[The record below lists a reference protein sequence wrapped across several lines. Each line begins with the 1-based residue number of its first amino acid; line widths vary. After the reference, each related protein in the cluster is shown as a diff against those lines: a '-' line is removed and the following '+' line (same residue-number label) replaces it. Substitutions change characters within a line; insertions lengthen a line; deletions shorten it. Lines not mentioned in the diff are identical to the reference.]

1 MLASLRHFLR
11 FIDLDETFD
20 AHGFNKKVDWHFL
33 KWIIETRMY
42 ADNLAIEGRS
52 LQV

>member
-20 AHGFNKKVDWHFL
+20 AHGFNKKVNWHLLFTSVC
-33 KWIIETRMY
+33 IY
-42 ADNLAIEGRS
+42 ADRLAIDGCSFQNEY
-52 LQV
+52 

>member
-20 AHGFNKKVDWHFL
+20 KYGFNVKVGLVPFERCCQIFD
-33 KWIIETRMY
+33 T
-42 ADNLAIEGRS
+42 DNGTYH
-52 LQV
+52 

>member
-20 AHGFNKKVDWHFL
+20 KYGFNVKVGLVLF
-33 KWIIETRMY
+33 KRSCQVFGT
-42 ADNLAIEGRS
+42 DNGTYH
-52 LQV
+52 